1 MEMKSVQDMKKLA
14 SSGKGKTEDYTPPKY
29 LVQPHEG
36 DEMYPFVEKEYLKAK
51 KESEKK
57 DSPFITTSYKK
68 FIERQKKNI
77 ASSQKKG
84 E

>member
-1 MEMKSVQDMKKLA
+1 MEIKSVQDMKKLGT
-14 SSGKGKTEDYTPPKY
+14 STKGKTEDYTPPKY

-36 DEMYPFVEKEYLKAK
+36 DEMYPFVEKEYLKSK
-51 KESEKK
+51 KASEKT

-68 FIERQKKNI
+68 FIERQKKNMQT
-77 ASSQKKG
+77 SQNKG

>member
-14 SSGKGKTEDYTPPKY
+14 STNKGKTEDYTPPKY

-36 DEMYPFVEKEYLKAK
+36 DEMYPFVEKEYLKSK
-51 KESEKK
+51 KASEKI

-77 ASSQKKG
+77 TNPGKTG
-84 E
+84 G

>member
-14 SSGKGKTEDYTPPKY
+14 SSGRGKTEDYNPPKY

-36 DEMYPFVEKEYLKAK
+36 DEMYPFVEKEYLKSK
-51 KESEKK
+51 KASEKT

-68 FIERQKKNI
+68 FIERQKKNVNP
-77 ASSQKKG
+77 SQKKG